1 LLFWV
6 LDAIYWWLATAGWL
20 PFITRDPLA
29 VDAINTLKGPSVSHW
44 FGTDDLGR
52 DVFARVLAGARS
64 VLTIAPAATI
74 LGLIGGIT
82 IGLVAGYYR
91 GLVDDTLMLVV
102 NAFLPFPLIII
113 AAFMLTVLGPSAL
126 NVVIVIGIVFTP
138 IVARTVRAAVL
149 AERERE
155 YIAAGKLLGERG
167 PKIMVREI
175 LPNVTGPIIV
185 EATVRL
191 GYAIFAS
198 ATLAFLGLGIQPP
211 TPDWGLMIASGRAFL
226 QVAPW
231 MVLFP
236 AFALATLV
244 ISINFVA
251 DGLRQVLE
259 E

>member
-1 LLFWV
+1 
-6 LDAIYWWLATAGWL
+6 
-20 PFITRDPLA
+20 
-29 VDAINTLKGPSVSHW
+29 
-44 FGTDDLGR
+44 
-52 DVFARVLAGARS
+52 
-64 VLTIAPAATI
+64 
-74 LGLIGGIT
+74 LIGGIT
-82 IGLVAGYYR
+82 IGLIAGYYR
-91 GLVDDTLMLVV
+91 GWVDDVLMLLV

-126 NVVIVIGIVFTP
+126 NVVVVIGIVFTP
-138 IVARTVRAAVL
+138 IIARTVRAAVL

-155 YIAAGKLLGERG
+155 YIAAGRLLGERG

-236 AFALATLV
+236 AFALATLI

>member
-1 LLFWV
+1 
-6 LDAIYWWLATAGWL
+6 
-20 PFITRDPLA
+20 
-29 VDAINTLKGPSVSHW
+29 
-44 FGTDDLGR
+44 
-52 DVFARVLAGARS
+52 
-64 VLTIAPAATI
+64 
-74 LGLIGGIT
+74 
-82 IGLVAGYYR
+82 
-91 GLVDDTLMLVV
+91 
-102 NAFLPFPLIII
+102 
-113 AAFMLTVLGPSAL
+113 
-126 NVVIVIGIVFTP
+126 
-138 IVARTVRAAVL
+138 
-149 AERERE
+149 
-155 YIAAGKLLGERG
+155 LLGEPG

-244 ISINFVA
+244 IAINFVA